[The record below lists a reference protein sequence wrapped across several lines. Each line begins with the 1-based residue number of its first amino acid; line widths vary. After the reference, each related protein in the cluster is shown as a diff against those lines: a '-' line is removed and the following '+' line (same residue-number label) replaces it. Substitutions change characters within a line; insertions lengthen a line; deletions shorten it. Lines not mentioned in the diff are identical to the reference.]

1 LCGQTRFVCLAVEFV
16 AICFIVIAITSRH
29 YCRCEEKNLESPMN
43 KTDELRTARIESLI
57 TPGELA
63 QRHPITD
70 AIAENVTA
78 SRKRIARILSGEDK
92 RLLVVIGPC
101 SLHDP
106 VAALDYAARLNVL
119 RLQHQDRLEIV
130 MRAYFEKPRTVV
142 GWKGLISD
150 PDLDGSYRVNH
161 GLDVA
166 RKLLLDINALGMPTA
181 TEFLD
186 MVIGQFIADLI
197 SWGAIGARTTESQIH
212 REMASALSC
221 PVGFK
226 NGTDGNTQIAV
237 DAIRAARASHMF
249 LSSDKQGQMTIYQ
262 TSGNPSGHIIMR
274 GGKQPN
280 YHPEDIAAAV
290 ERLRE
295 FNLPEQLVI
304 DFSHANCLKQHRR
317 QIDVAQSVAQQIRDG
332 SRAVAGVMLES
343 FLQEGTQKVVAGQ
356 PLVYGQ
362 SITDPCL
369 GWDDS
374 AAVLALLAE
383 AVDSRF

>member
-1 LCGQTRFVCLAVEFV
+1 
-16 AICFIVIAITSRH
+16 
-29 YCRCEEKNLESPMN
+29 MN

-57 TPGELA
+57 TPEELA
-63 QRHPITD
+63 SRHPITP

-92 RLLVVIGPC
+92 RLLVVMGPC

-106 VAALDYAARLNVL
+106 VAAVEYAQKLNAL
-119 RLQHQDRLEIV
+119 RVQHQHRLEIV
-130 MRAYFEKPRTVV
+130 MRTYFEKPRTVV

-150 PDLDGSYRVNH
+150 PHLDGSFRVNQ
-161 GLDVA
+161 GLEIA

-186 MVIGQFIADLI
+186 MVIGQFISDLI

-249 LSSDKQGQMTIYQ
+249 LSADKQGQMTIYQ

-280 YHPEDIAAAV
+280 YHPEDIAAAAAS
-290 ERLRE
+290 LRE

-317 QIDVAQSVAQQIRDG
+317 QLDVAASVAQQIRDG
-332 SRAVAGVMLES
+332 SHAIAGVMIES
-343 FLQEGTQKVVAGQ
+343 FLQEGTQKVIAGQ
-356 PLVYGQ
+356 PLTYGQ

-374 AAVLALLAE
+374 EAVLAMLAD
-383 AVDSRF
+383 AVNSRF

>member
-1 LCGQTRFVCLAVEFV
+1 
-16 AICFIVIAITSRH
+16 
-29 YCRCEEKNLESPMN
+29 MN
-43 KTDELRTARIESLI
+43 KTDELRTARIDSLI
-57 TPGELA
+57 TPADLLA
-63 QRHPITD
+63 KHPISAAVAD
-70 AIAENVTA
+70 NVIA
-78 SRKRIARILSGEDK
+78 SRQRIARILSGEDK

-106 VAALDYAARLNVL
+106 AAALEYAARLKEL
-119 RLQHQDRLEIV
+119 RDRYQSRLEIV

-150 PDLDGSYRVNH
+150 PDLDGSFRINH
-161 GLDVA
+161 GLEVA
-166 RKLLLDINALGMPTA
+166 RKLLLDINTLGLPTA

-186 MVIGQFIADLI
+186 MVIGQYIADLI

-226 NGTDGNTQIAV
+226 NGTDGNIRIAV

-249 LSSDKQGQMTIYQ
+249 LSPDKHGQMTIYQ
-262 TSGNPSGHIIMR
+262 TSGNPSGHVIMR

-280 YHPEDIAAAV
+280 YHAEDIAAAAAD
-290 ERLRE
+290 LRE
-295 FNLPEQLVI
+295 HHLPQQLVV
-304 DFSHANCLKQHRR
+304 DFSHGNCLKQHLL
-317 QIDVAQSVAQQIRDG
+317 QKEVARSIAGQIRSG
-332 SRAVAGVMLES
+332 STAVAGVMIES
-343 FLQEGTQKVVAGQ
+343 FLQEGTQKVRPDA

-369 GWDDS
+369 GWEDS
-374 AAVLALLAE
+374 ADVLQQLAD
-383 AVDSRF
+383 ATDSRF

>member
-1 LCGQTRFVCLAVEFV
+1 
-16 AICFIVIAITSRH
+16 
-29 YCRCEEKNLESPMN
+29 MN

-57 TPGELA
+57 TPDELA
-63 QRHPITD
+63 KRLPITP
-70 AIAENVTA
+70 AIATNVTD
-78 SRKRIARILSGEDK
+78 SRKRIARILSGEDA

-106 VAALDYAARLNVL
+106 EAAVEYARKLNVL
-119 RLQHQDRLEIV
+119 REKYRSRLEIV
-130 MRAYFEKPRTVV
+130 MRTYFEKPRTVV

-150 PDLDGSYRVNH
+150 PDLNGSFRVNH
-161 GLDVA
+161 GLEVA
-166 RKLLLDINALGMPTA
+166 RRLLLEINALGMPTA

-186 MVIGQFIADLI
+186 MVVGQFIADLI

-226 NGTDGNTQIAV
+226 NGTDGNIQIAV

-249 LSSDKQGQMTIYQ
+249 LSPDKYGQMTIYQ

-274 GGKQPN
+274 GGKAPN
-280 YHPEDIAAAV
+280 YHAEDIAAAAA
-290 ERLRE
+290 RLRE
-295 FNLPEQLVI
+295 FRLPEQLVI
-304 DFSHANCLKQHRR
+304 DFSHGNCLKQHRR
-317 QIDVAQSVAQQIRDG
+317 QKDVSASVSQQIREG
-332 SRAVAGVMLES
+332 SRAVAGVMIES
-343 FLQEGTQKVVAGQ
+343 FLQEGTQKVEADK

-374 AAVLALLAE
+374 EEVLAQLAE
-383 AVDSRF
+383 AVDTRF